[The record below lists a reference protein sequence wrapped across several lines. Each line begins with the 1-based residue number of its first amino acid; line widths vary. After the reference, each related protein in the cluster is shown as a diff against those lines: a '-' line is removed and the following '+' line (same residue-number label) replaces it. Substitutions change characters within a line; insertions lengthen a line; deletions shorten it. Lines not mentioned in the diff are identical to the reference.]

1 MISNEAIIIIFA
13 LILVIIQGTII
24 FRDAI
29 KNDIPNP
36 WLWGIIGLMN
46 IPTSTIAY
54 LIYRKIHFKKKNK
67 K

>member
-1 MISNEAIIIIFA
+1 MILNEAVIIICA

-29 KNDIPNP
+29 KKDIPNP

-46 IPTSTIAY
+46 IPTSTIVY
-54 LIYRKIHFKKKNK
+54 LIYRERHFKKKNK